1 MIGRRRVL
9 GTVALA
15 LAGCATPGAAP
26 TDLRSGRLL
35 WVVAAHAGEP
45 RRSVS
50 TRFELQGD
58 ARAGALRLDSPLG
71 TRLAEATWTPSGALL
86 RDASGE
92 RAFADLPSLAEALL
106 GEPLPLQAL
115 ADWLDGRPWSGAP
128 ALSTPEGFGQLG
140 WQLDTS
146 ALSTDGRLLAR
157 RDSPAPA
164 IELRAAL
171 DR

>member
-1 MIGRRRVL
+1 MIGRRALL
-9 GTVALA
+9 GAVALA

-26 TDLRSGRLL
+26 AGLRSGRLL
-35 WVVAAHAGEP
+35 LVVAAHGDEP

-58 ARAGALRLDSPLG
+58 ARTGVLRLDTPLG
-71 TRLAEATWTPSGALL
+71 TRLAEASWTPTGARL

-92 RAFADLPSLAEALL
+92 RTFTDLPSLAEALL

-115 ADWLDGRPWSGAP
+115 ADWLDGRPWAGAP
-128 ALSTPEGFGQLG
+128 AQPTPEGFGQLG

-146 ALSTDGRLLAR
+146 ALSADGRLLAR
-157 RDSPAPA
+157 RDTPAPA